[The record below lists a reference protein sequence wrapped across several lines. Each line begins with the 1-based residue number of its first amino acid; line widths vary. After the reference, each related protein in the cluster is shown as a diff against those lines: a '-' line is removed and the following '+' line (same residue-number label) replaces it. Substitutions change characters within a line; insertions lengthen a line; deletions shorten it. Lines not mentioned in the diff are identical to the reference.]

1 MSSPKRKQILLM
13 DDSVLAIDVAR
24 DALEQEGYA
33 VACAL
38 DLAQFETHMAESKPD
53 LVLMDVQMPE
63 VFGDD
68 IGMVVRTVRGIDVPI
83 FLYSMLDEEELAE
96 RARAAEIDGYI
107 CKRNGV
113 TVLLERVRSILGGA
127 SS

>member
-1 MSSPKRKQILLM
+1 MMTSKPKQILLM
-13 DDSVLAIDVAR
+13 DDSILAMDVAR

-33 VACAL
+33 VVCAL
-38 DLAQFETHMAESKPD
+38 DLDQFETQMATSKPD

-63 VFGDD
+63 AFGDD

-83 FLYSMLDEEELAE
+83 FLYSMLDEAELAE

-113 TVLLERVRSILGGA
+113 TVLVERVRTILGGA
-127 SS
+127 S